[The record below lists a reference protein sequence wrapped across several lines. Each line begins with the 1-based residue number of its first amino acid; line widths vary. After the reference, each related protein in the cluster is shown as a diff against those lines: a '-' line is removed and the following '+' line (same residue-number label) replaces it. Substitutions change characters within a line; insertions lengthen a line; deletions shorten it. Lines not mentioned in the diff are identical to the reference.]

1 MFLGIS
7 CRSNEHLGSELEL
20 DCNVVEFQC
29 TRVDF
34 KTSVVDSVKFLA
46 LIRIVSYGIYALHTM
61 KSN

>member
-7 CRSNEHLGSELEL
+7 CRSNEQLGSELEY
-20 DCNVVEFQC
+20 CNVVGFQRG
-29 TRVDF
+29 RVDF

-46 LIRIVSYGIYALHTM
+46 FIRIVSCGIYALHTM